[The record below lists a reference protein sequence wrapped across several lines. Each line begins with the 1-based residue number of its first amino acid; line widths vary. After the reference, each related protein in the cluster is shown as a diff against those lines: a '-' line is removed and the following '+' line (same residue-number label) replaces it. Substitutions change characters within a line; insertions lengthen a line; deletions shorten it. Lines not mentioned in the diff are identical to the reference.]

1 MRRFFSLSV
10 VIVRA
15 SIALASCNSAKKSGG
30 TSGSGGVGAGTAT
43 APAQNIPAD
52 GERRV
57 TYLELRDALDQGTA
71 IVVDTRGADSYKQSH
86 IKGSI
91 SMPLEQVPTRINELP
106 RDKMIVTYCS

>member
-10 VIVRA
+10 VIVLA

-52 GERRV
+52 GVRRV